1 MSRISA
7 GEAYVSVSVD
17 NKNLINGLKEA
28 SQRIQST
35 SQTFSQSSK
44 ALNPTIGIGG
54 ADAFKA
60 SLQEIRREAEL
71 TERTAKKL
79 SDRFVITAGDI
90 YNAVRSAARGLTS
103 LLGGVGDEFDKMSAR
118 TGLSSEALS
127 EFAHAAEM
135 SGASISD
142 VEGAMRSLASQIVAA
157 QSGSSRAEKAFQIL
171 GVSVEQ
177 IAALNPERQFDA
189 IARAISAISD
199 PTERAGAA
207 MRIFGAA
214 GANLIPLFS
223 QGPDGLAKL
232 RQEARDLGVSVDS
245 TTAKMGANFQD
256 ATTRLKSAFQGLGLT
271 IARAVTPALID
282 FANVASRA
290 LSAVIKLAEEHP
302 NLTLGLT
309 AATAAAGAL
318 ASSVFIATN
327 AWTVMT
333 GAVASVQKA
342 LTALNLTSLANPWVL
357 LAAAIG
363 AAVAAVI
370 AYRKAVSDLP
380 KFSKDAANDLE
391 EQRSQDQ
398 QARADLDRLRTL
410 QKISR
415 EHQLSNEEIG
425 EAARLAESLKQ
436 KYGDVGVS
444 VDAVAGSIKI
454 AVGAQKEL
462 NDKINEGRR
471 LKLQAAIDEA
481 RNNEESGALER
492 DVLRDEVGTA
502 EMLFG
507 KKRGATWGQYIAEM
521 LGGVNPNGSVVAKG
535 IGDDARREILGDDAD
550 FQKRLSIAKRKN
562 QAQIAEWQAELDA
575 LTVSAA
581 TSAADAAGGAVDERA
596 LQAASDAAA
605 KFIDEGTEKEKSAL
619 DRKIDAIKERR
630 ERVIEELRRLADP
643 EGLTDWN
650 DQSSVDELFRS
661 SPQARAIQQQA
672 LNVDAAANQQI
683 ALAQQEAQAEAQREA
698 QRQIEEQR
706 RAAEEEAERKR
717 KGDEELAEAM
727 KARAEKYASPLEKLA
742 MAAADLQ
749 EAQQSLVEAQTGGD
763 SATIAAA
770 LNRLGA
776 AEDKYASA
784 EELAAEAR
792 DNIGRSVG
800 GTFNAWQASSVAS
813 LDFNKQ
819 TLREQRTQTGYL
831 RQIADAAR
839 RGGGAVFA

>member
-44 ALNPTIGIGG
+44 ALNPQIGIGG

-79 SDRFVITAGDI
+79 SDRFVITAGDA

-157 QSGSSRAEKAFQIL
+157 QSGSGRAEKAFQIL

-177 IAALNPERQFDA
+177 IAALNPEQQFDA

-309 AATAAAGAL
+309 AATAAVGAM

-363 AAVAAVI
+363 AAVAAVV

-380 KFSKDAANDLE
+380 KFSKDAANNLE

-481 RNNEESGALER
+481 RNNEESGALENDMMR
-492 DVLRDEVGTA
+492 EETGWFERLT
-502 EMLFG
+502 G
-507 KKRGATWGQYIAEM
+507 KKRGHSWGEWFRERFGREGADGMAQGTGPDAWKQI
-521 LGGVNPNGSVVAKG
+521 LQ
-535 IGDDARREILGDDAD
+535 DDAG
-550 FQKRLSIAKRKN
+550 FQKRLDIAKRKN

-575 LTVSAA
+575 LTVLAA

-706 RAAEEEAERKR
+706 RAAEAEAERKR

-742 MAAADLQ
+742 MAAADLK
-749 EAQQSLVEAQTGGD
+749 EAQQNLIEAQTGGD

-776 AEDKYASA
+776 AEDKYANA

-831 RQIADAAR
+831 RQIADATR

>member
-17 NKNLINGLKEA
+17 NKNLISGLKEA
-28 SQRIQST
+28 SQRIQAT

-44 ALNPTIGIGG
+44 ALNPQIGLGG
-54 ADAFKA
+54 VDAFKA

-79 SDRFVITAGDI
+79 SDRFVITAGDVF
-90 YNAVRSAARGLTS
+90 NAVRSATRGLTS
-103 LLGGVGDEFDKMSAR
+103 LLGGVGDEFDKMSLR
-118 TGLSSEALS
+118 TGLSTEALS

-157 QSGSSRAEKAFQIL
+157 QNGSSRAEKAFQIL
-171 GVSVEQ
+171 GVSVDQ
-177 IAALNPERQFDA
+177 IAALNPEQQFDA
-189 IARAISAISD
+189 IARAISAIQD

-207 MRIFGAA
+207 MKIFGAA
-214 GANLIPLFS
+214 GANLLPLFNE
-223 QGPDGLAKL
+223 GPDGLAKL
-232 RQEARDLGVSVDS
+232 RQEARDLGVSIDS
-245 TTAKMGANFQD
+245 TTAKMGANFDD
-256 ATTRLKSAFQGLGLT
+256 ATTRLKTAFQGLGLT

-290 LSAVIKLAEEHP
+290 LSVIIKFAEEHP

-309 AATAAAGAL
+309 AATAAVGAMV
-318 ASSVFIATN
+318 SSVFIATN

-333 GAVASVQKA
+333 GAIASVQKA
-342 LTALNLTSLANPWVL
+342 LTALNLASLANPWTL

-370 AYRKAVSDLP
+370 AYRKAASDLP
-380 KFSKDAANDLE
+380 KFSKDAANELE

-398 QARADLDRLRTL
+398 QARADLDRLKTL

-415 EHQLSNEEIG
+415 EHQLNNEQIS

-436 KYGDVGVS
+436 RYGDLGIS
-444 VDAVAGSIKI
+444 VDAVAGKI
-454 AVGAQKEL
+454 TGATEAQENL
-462 NDKINEGRR
+462 NAKILEGR
-471 LKLQAAIDEA
+471 KQQLQAAINEA
-481 RNNEESGALER
+481 RTNEDTGAI
-492 DVLRDEVGTA
+492 
-502 EMLFG
+502 EMDIAKNSVPFMDTIIG
-507 KKRGATWGQYIAEM
+507 KKYGQSWKDYFTSFEYYDTTDELKLAM
-521 LGGVNPNGSVVAKG
+521 VKDDPKFQARVDAAK
-535 IGDDARREILGDDAD
+535 
-550 FQKRLSIAKRKN
+550 KKN
-562 QAQIAEWQAELDA
+562 QAQIATWQAELDA
-575 LTVSAA
+575 LNVSAA
-581 TSAADAAGGAVDERA
+581 KSAAEAAGGAAGGSVDERA

-650 DQSSVDELFRS
+650 DQSSVDALFSS

-706 RAAEEEAERKR
+706 RAAQEEAERKR

-749 EAQQSLVEAQTGGD
+749 EAQQSLIEAQTGGD

-831 RQIADAAR
+831 RQIADATR

>member
-17 NKNLINGLKEA
+17 NKNLISGLKEA
-28 SQRIQST
+28 SQRIQAT

-44 ALNPTIGIGG
+44 ALNPQIGLGG
-54 ADAFKA
+54 VDAFKA

-79 SDRFVITAGDI
+79 SDRFVITAGDVF
-90 YNAVRSAARGLTS
+90 NAVRSATRGLTS
-103 LLGGVGDEFDKMSAR
+103 LLGGVGDEFDKMSLR
-118 TGLSSEALS
+118 TGLSTEALS
-127 EFAHAAEM
+127 EFAHAASM

-157 QSGSSRAEKAFQIL
+157 QNGSSRAEKAFQIL
-171 GVSVEQ
+171 GVSVDQ
-177 IAALNPERQFDA
+177 IAALNPEQQFDA
-189 IARAISAISD
+189 IARAISSIQD

-207 MRIFGAA
+207 MKIFGAA
-214 GANLIPLFS
+214 GANLLPLFNE
-223 QGPDGLAKL
+223 GPDGLAKL
-232 RQEARDLGVSVDS
+232 RQEARDLGVSIDS
-245 TTAKMGANFQD
+245 TTAKMGANFDD
-256 ATTRLKSAFQGLGLT
+256 ATTRLKTAFQGLGLT

-290 LSAVIKLAEEHP
+290 LSVIIKFAEEHP

-309 AATAAAGAL
+309 AATAALGAMTS
-318 ASSVFIATN
+318 AVFIANN

-333 GAVASVQKA
+333 GAIASVQKA
-342 LTALNLTSLANPWVL
+342 LTALNLSSLANPWVL

-370 AYRKAVSDLP
+370 AYRKAHSNLP
-380 KFSKDAANDLE
+380 KFSTDAADNLE

-398 QARADLDRLRTL
+398 QARADLDRLKTL
-410 QKISR
+410 QRISR

-444 VDAVAGSIKI
+444 VDAVTGSIKI

-462 NDKINEGRR
+462 NDKIIEGRR
-471 LKLQAAIDEA
+471 LTLQASIDEA
-481 RNNEESGALER
+481 RDNEESGALEAQMMKEETGWFER
-492 DVLRDEVGTA
+492 LTN
-502 EMLFG
+502 
-507 KKRGATWGQYIAEM
+507 KRRGHTWGEWFREGFGREGADGMAQGTGPDAWRQI
-521 LGGVNPNGSVVAKG
+521 LQ
-535 IGDDARREILGDDAD
+535 DDAG
-550 FQKRLSIAKRKN
+550 FQKRLDIAKRKN

-605 KFIDEGTEKEKSAL
+605 KFIDEGTEKEKTAL

-650 DQSSVDELFRS
+650 DQSSVDALFSS

-706 RAAEEEAERKR
+706 RAAEAEAERKR

-800 GTFNAWQASSVAS
+800 GTFNAWQAASVAS

-831 RQIADAAR
+831 RQIADATR

>member
-44 ALNPTIGIGG
+44 ALNPQIGIGG

-90 YNAVRSAARGLTS
+90 YNAVRAAARGLTS

-177 IAALNPERQFDA
+177 IAALNPEQQFDA

-245 TTAKMGANFQD
+245 TTAKMGASFQD
-256 ATTRLKSAFQGLGLT
+256 ATTRLKTAFQGLGLT

-309 AATAAAGAL
+309 AATAAVGAM

-342 LTALNLTSLANPWVL
+342 LTALNLSSLANPWVL

-380 KFSKDAANDLE
+380 KFSKDAANNLE

-444 VDAVAGSIKI
+444 VDAVAGSIRI

-481 RNNEESGALER
+481 RDNEESGALENDMMKEETGWFER
-492 DVLRDEVGTA
+492 LT
-502 EMLFG
+502 G
-507 KKRGATWGQYIAEM
+507 KKRGHSWGEWFREGFGREGADGMAQGTGPDAWKQI
-521 LGGVNPNGSVVAKG
+521 LQ
-535 IGDDARREILGDDAD
+535 DDAG
-550 FQKRLSIAKRKN
+550 FQKRLDIAKRKN

-683 ALAQQEAQAEAQREA
+683 ALAQQEAQVEAQREA
-698 QRQIEEQR
+698 QRQIDEQR

-717 KGDEELAEAM
+717 KGDEELAEAV
-727 KARAEKYASPLEKLA
+727 KSRLEKYASPLEKLA

-749 EAQQSLVEAQTGGD
+749 EAQQNLVEAQTGGD

-800 GTFNAWQASSVAS
+800 GTFSAWQASSVAS
-813 LDFNKQ
+813 LDLNKQ
-819 TLREQRTQTGYL
+819 TLIEQRTQTGYL

>member
-44 ALNPTIGIGG
+44 ALNPQIGIGG

-79 SDRFVITAGDI
+79 SDRFVITAGDV

-177 IAALNPERQFDA
+177 IAALNPEQQFDA

-245 TTAKMGANFQD
+245 TTAKMGASFQD
-256 ATTRLKSAFQGLGLT
+256 ATTRLKTAFQGLGLT

-309 AATAAAGAL
+309 AATAAVGAM

-342 LTALNLTSLANPWVL
+342 LTALNLSSLANPWVL

-391 EQRSQDQ
+391 EQRNQDQ

-481 RNNEESGALER
+481 RNNEESGALENDMMR
-492 DVLRDEVGTA
+492 EETGWFERLT
-502 EMLFG
+502 G
-507 KKRGATWGQYIAEM
+507 KKRGHSWGEWFREGFGREGADGMAQGTGPDAWKQI
-521 LGGVNPNGSVVAKG
+521 LQ
-535 IGDDARREILGDDAD
+535 DDAG
-550 FQKRLSIAKRKN
+550 FQKRLDIAKRKN

-650 DQSSVDELFRS
+650 DQSSVDALFSS

-706 RAAEEEAERKR
+706 RAAEAEAERKR

-749 EAQQSLVEAQTGGD
+749 EAQQNLIEAQTGGD

>member
-44 ALNPTIGIGG
+44 ALNPQIGIGG

-90 YNAVRSAARGLTS
+90 YNAVRAAARGLTS

-177 IAALNPERQFDA
+177 IAALNPEQQFDA

-245 TTAKMGANFQD
+245 TTAKMGASFQD
-256 ATTRLKSAFQGLGLT
+256 ATTRLKTAFQGLGLT

-309 AATAAAGAL
+309 AATAAVGAM

-342 LTALNLTSLANPWVL
+342 LTALNLSSLANPWVL

-380 KFSKDAANDLE
+380 KFSKDAANNLE

-444 VDAVAGSIKI
+444 VDAVAGSIRI

-481 RNNEESGALER
+481 RDNEESGALENDMMKEETGWFER
-492 DVLRDEVGTA
+492 LT
-502 EMLFG
+502 G
-507 KKRGATWGQYIAEM
+507 KKRGHSWGEWFREGFGREGADGMAQGTGPDAWKQI
-521 LGGVNPNGSVVAKG
+521 LQ
-535 IGDDARREILGDDAD
+535 DDAG
-550 FQKRLSIAKRKN
+550 FQKRLDIAKRKN

-683 ALAQQEAQAEAQREA
+683 ALAQQEAQVEAQREA
-698 QRQIEEQR
+698 QRQIDEQR

-717 KGDEELAEAM
+717 KGDEELAEAV
-727 KARAEKYASPLEKLA
+727 KSRLEKYASPLEKLA

-749 EAQQSLVEAQTGGD
+749 EAQQNLVEAQTGGD

-800 GTFNAWQASSVAS
+800 GTFSAWQASSVAS

>member
-79 SDRFVITAGDI
+79 SDRFVITAGDV

-157 QSGSSRAEKAFQIL
+157 QSGSGRAEKAFQIL

-177 IAALNPERQFDA
+177 IAALNPEQQFDA

-256 ATTRLKSAFQGLGLT
+256 ATTRLKTAFQGLGLT

-363 AAVAAVI
+363 AAVAAVV

-380 KFSKDAANDLE
+380 KFSKDAANNLE

-481 RNNEESGALER
+481 RNNEESGALENDMMR
-492 DVLRDEVGTA
+492 EETGWFERLT
-502 EMLFG
+502 G
-507 KKRGATWGQYIAEM
+507 KKRGHSWGEWIREGFGRDGADGMAQGTGPDAWKQI
-521 LGGVNPNGSVVAKG
+521 LQ
-535 IGDDARREILGDDAD
+535 DDAG
-550 FQKRLSIAKRKN
+550 FQKRLDIAKRKN

-706 RAAEEEAERKR
+706 RAAEAEAERKR

-749 EAQQSLVEAQTGGD
+749 EAQQNLIEAQTGGD

>member
-44 ALNPTIGIGG
+44 ALNPQIGIGG

-177 IAALNPERQFDA
+177 IAALNPEQQFDA

-256 ATTRLKSAFQGLGLT
+256 ATTRLKTAFQGLGLT

-309 AATAAAGAL
+309 AATAAVGAM
-318 ASSVFIATN
+318 ASTVFIATN

-481 RNNEESGALER
+481 RNNEESGALENDMMR
-492 DVLRDEVGTA
+492 EETGWFERLT
-502 EMLFG
+502 G
-507 KKRGATWGQYIAEM
+507 KKRGHSWGEWFREGFGREGADGMAQGTGPDAWKQI
-521 LGGVNPNGSVVAKG
+521 LQ
-535 IGDDARREILGDDAD
+535 DDAG
-550 FQKRLSIAKRKN
+550 FQKRLDIAKRKN

-698 QRQIEEQR
+698 QRQIDEQR

>member
-44 ALNPTIGIGG
+44 ALNPQIGIGG

-90 YNAVRSAARGLTS
+90 YNAVRAAARGLTS

-177 IAALNPERQFDA
+177 IAALNPEQQFDA

-245 TTAKMGANFQD
+245 TTAKMGASFQD
-256 ATTRLKSAFQGLGLT
+256 ATTRLKTAFQGLGLT

-290 LSAVIKLAEEHP
+290 LRAVIKLAEEHP

-309 AATAAAGAL
+309 AATAAVGAM

-342 LTALNLTSLANPWVL
+342 LTALNLSSLANPWVL

-380 KFSKDAANDLE
+380 KFSKDAANNLE

-444 VDAVAGSIKI
+444 VDAVAGSIRI

-481 RNNEESGALER
+481 RDNEESGALENDMMKEETGWFER
-492 DVLRDEVGTA
+492 LT
-502 EMLFG
+502 G
-507 KKRGATWGQYIAEM
+507 KKRGHSWGEWFREGFGREGADGMAQGTGPDAWKQI
-521 LGGVNPNGSVVAKG
+521 LQ
-535 IGDDARREILGDDAD
+535 DDAG
-550 FQKRLSIAKRKN
+550 FQKRLDIAKRKN

-698 QRQIEEQR
+698 QRQIDEQR

-717 KGDEELAEAM
+717 KGDEELAEAV
-727 KARAEKYASPLEKLA
+727 KSRLEKYASPLEKLA

-749 EAQQSLVEAQTGGD
+749 EAQQNLVEAQTGGD

-831 RQIADAAR
+831 RQIADATR

>member
-79 SDRFVITAGDI
+79 SDRFVITAGDV

-157 QSGSSRAEKAFQIL
+157 QSGSGRAEKAFQIL

-177 IAALNPERQFDA
+177 IAALNPEQQFDA

-256 ATTRLKSAFQGLGLT
+256 ATTRLKTAFQGLGLT

-342 LTALNLTSLANPWVL
+342 LTALHLTSLANPWVL

-363 AAVAAVI
+363 AAVAAVV

-380 KFSKDAANDLE
+380 KFSKDAANNLE

-481 RNNEESGALER
+481 RNNEESGALENDMMR
-492 DVLRDEVGTA
+492 EETGWFERLT
-502 EMLFG
+502 G
-507 KKRGATWGQYIAEM
+507 KKRGHSWGEWIREGFGRDGADGMAQGTGPDAWKQI
-521 LGGVNPNGSVVAKG
+521 LQ
-535 IGDDARREILGDDAD
+535 DDAG
-550 FQKRLSIAKRKN
+550 FQKRLDIAKRKN

-706 RAAEEEAERKR
+706 RAAEAEAERKR